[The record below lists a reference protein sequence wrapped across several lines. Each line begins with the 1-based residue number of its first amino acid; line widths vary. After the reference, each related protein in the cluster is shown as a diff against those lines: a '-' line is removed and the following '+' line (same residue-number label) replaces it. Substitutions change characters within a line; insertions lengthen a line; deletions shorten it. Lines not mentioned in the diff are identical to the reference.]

1 MEKSM
6 ELKELTDRTL
16 AFTRGQKWSRIKW
29 QDEKSTYKGF
39 HIIVKDKD
47 GQQFELQIHSKESKD
62 VKKLNHVQHQ
72 VSRKPNSSAYAK
84 DTLEP
89 RWLQGQRQ

>member
-1 MEKSM
+1 M

-16 AFTRGQKWSRIKW
+16 ELFGVTAPEQLGAAMLAACDDPDKLRSFCELAFTKGQKWSRIKW

-47 GQQFELQIHSKESKD
+47 GQQFELQTHS
-62 VKKLNHVQHQ
+62 
-72 VSRKPNSSAYAK
+72 
-84 DTLEP
+84 
-89 RWLQGQRQ
+89 